1 VSVGTRT
8 VRLPSTSVR
17 ARLLAWGL
25 LASLVIAIVVTVTS
39 TLGSHAT
46 AAHANAPKSGLTTAG
61 GAVARSRCCW
71 IVKPGQTLY
80 SIAARESVL
89 PSAIERANPRVAPAR
104 LHPGQRVR
112 IPT

>member
-1 VSVGTRT
+1 MGTHI

-46 AAHANAPKSGLTTAG
+46 AARANAPTSDLTMVG
-61 GAVARSRCCW
+61 RGIARSRCCW

-104 LHPGQRVR
+104 LHAGQRVR